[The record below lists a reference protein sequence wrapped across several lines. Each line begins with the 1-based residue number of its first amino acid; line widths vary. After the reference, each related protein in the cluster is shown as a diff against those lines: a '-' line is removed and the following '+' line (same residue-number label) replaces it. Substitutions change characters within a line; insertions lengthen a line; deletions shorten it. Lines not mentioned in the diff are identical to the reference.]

1 MNQQNN
7 PARIRAKRI
16 LRNLFK
22 QAFAATDTIL
32 SSDAYGD
39 IDQVIDDTITAAV
52 DQVGCMLPHEPEPA
66 EPSLDFDEEHNPAPV
81 KPLTIPSQVM
91 GQILAAASV
100 GAFGLSEAQ
109 SVEVDP
115 GAAQLLRLLI
125 QVNDVLD
132 PQVKSML
139 LNELAR
145 KQ

>member
-1 MNQQNN
+1 
-7 PARIRAKRI
+7 
-16 LRNLFK
+16 
-22 QAFAATDTIL
+22 
-32 SSDAYGD
+32 
-39 IDQVIDDTITAAV
+39 
-52 DQVGCMLPHEPEPA
+52 
-66 EPSLDFDEEHNPAPV
+66 
-81 KPLTIPSQVM
+81 M